1 MLRCDV
7 NRYYEVKLTSQKTT
21 VKEETVQLNVED
33 DERRSKGLE
42 KLSTDVVRSDSD
54 SLKTKDARDQSMEAS
69 SSEFVQ
75 TRKVHELPG
84 KEWNQ
89 DEVDSS
95 ERRDEW
101 EERSF
106 VQTGVITTTQSSE
119 SVHEKNGAQ
128 WSERIGDEADSAFH
142 KYRAG
147 E

>member
-33 DERRSKGLE
+33 DERRSKGVE

-69 SSEFVQ
+69 SSEFVL

-119 SVHEKNGAQ
+119 SVHGKNGAQ

>member
-119 SVHEKNGAQ
+119 SVHGKNGAQ